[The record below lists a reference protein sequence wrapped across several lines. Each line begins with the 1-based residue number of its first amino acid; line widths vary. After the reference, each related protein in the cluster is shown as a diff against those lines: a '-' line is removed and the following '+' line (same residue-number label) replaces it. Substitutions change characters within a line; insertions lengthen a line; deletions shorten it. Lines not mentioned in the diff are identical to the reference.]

1 MMVMHIFYVGQ
12 GLWEPEP
19 KKKIGKYA
27 TWIKDNGMICAWII
41 NNVIS
46 GISEK
51 IMYYKMAK
59 EMWDS
64 MEDTYSHEKNLNPII
79 QTYYEMMNLKKR
91 EKALSQYYS
100 QLKSLIEKYNA
111 CWPIYTNDNLS
122 LVSHWSW

>member
-1 MMVMHIFYVGQ
+1 
-12 GLWEPEP
+12 
-19 KKKIGKYA
+19 
-27 TWIKDNGMICAWII
+27 MICAWII

-111 CWPIYTNDNLS
+111 C
-122 LVSHWSW
+122 